1 MPSSK
6 TEFTV
11 EQARAIQTRDVS
23 IALSAGAGC
32 GKTFVLT
39 ERFLSHLA
47 PAGNGALPDDQLHQ
61 LIAITFTDRAAREM
75 RDRIRD
81 KCYQRLE
88 MSPPEEVDRWLMLLR
103 NLDSARIST
112 IHAFCGALL
121 RSHAVEAQLDPRF
134 TVIEQ
139 SQADTLL
146 AEVIEDTVREILSD
160 AAVPLHKPLVNLI
173 VQFGLE
179 RLPSQVVGLLGSGR
193 SIDFDAWL
201 ARSPNEL
208 ARTWTEYCREVVLPQ
223 VLRRLSD
230 SSDSRELL
238 AVVRA
243 LSTATG
249 ELRNRCDA
257 LSTLLPNVRSSRNP
271 AQDLEAILQIAR
283 VQGAGAKR
291 IGRMI
296 RCMSDSKT
304 PPRACVGKS
313 NRRSVFWN
321 STRAPLRLTP
331 KPVCI
336 CWR

>member
-1 MPSSK
+1 MSSPK
-6 TEFTV
+6 TEFTA
-11 EQARAIQTRDVS
+11 EQSRAIQTRDVS

-81 KCYQRLE
+81 KCCRRLE
-88 MSPPEEVDRWLMLLR
+88 TSPPEEVDRWLTLLR
-103 NLDSARIST
+103 NLDAARIST

-160 AAVPLHKPLVNLI
+160 AAAPLHKPLVNLI

-201 ARSPNEL
+201 SRSPGDL
-208 ARTWTEYCREVVLPQ
+208 RACLGRVLP
-223 VLRRLSD
+223 R
-230 SSDSRELL
+230 SRF
-238 AVVRA
+238 
-243 LSTATG
+243 ATG
-249 ELRNRCDA
+249 
-257 LSTLLPNVRSSRNP
+257 
-271 AQDLEAILQIAR
+271 AR
-283 VQGAGAKR
+283 ATFRFV
-291 IGRMI
+291 GR
-296 RCMSDSKT
+296 
-304 PPRACVGKS
+304 PRAACRRVRVERRHGRTTKSLRCVVDTAS
-313 NRRSVFWN
+313 QLVFQ
-321 STRAPLRLTP
+321 P
-331 KPVCI
+331 
-336 CWR
+336 